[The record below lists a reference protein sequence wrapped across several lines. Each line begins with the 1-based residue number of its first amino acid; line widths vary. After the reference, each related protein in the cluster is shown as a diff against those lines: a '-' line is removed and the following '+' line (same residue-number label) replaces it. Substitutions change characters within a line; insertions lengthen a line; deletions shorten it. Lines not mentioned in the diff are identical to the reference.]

1 MIDLL
6 SSPPSLRHVEGDLV
20 TSIYQDKEIEDTVG
34 LYMNESAILKAPN
47 ASALVRKLQN
57 GKLRVI
63 QGQSAFGLTGRNAE
77 QRIAL
82 EFLLDDSVPIVSLG
96 GLAGTGK
103 SLLALAAGIDAVIEQ
118 GKYKRVAVF
127 RPLHAVGGE
136 DLGFLPGDFDE
147 KMDPWAQAVWD
158 AVEAFC
164 DKNVRDYI
172 AERQALQVM
181 PLTHLRGRT
190 LSDTYIIVD
199 EAQNLSISTLV
210 TALTRVGE
218 NSKIVLTHD
227 VNQRDNAAV
236 GKADGVLAVVERL
249 LGKKL
254 FAHVALNKVERSA
267 VAKLVGELFD
277 DL

>member
-267 VAKLVGELFD
+267 VAKLVSELFQ

>member
-1 MIDLL
+1 MTNLL
-6 SSPPSLRHVEGDLV
+6 SSPPTTHYVESDV
-20 TSIYQDKEIEDTVG
+20 ITSIYADGEIRDMLD
-34 LYMNESAILKAPN
+34 LYPNESAILKSHN
-47 ASALVRKLQN
+47 SSALVRKAVTGNLE
-57 GKLRVI
+57 VI
-63 QGQSAFGLTGRNAE
+63 SGRNAFGLTGRNAE

-82 EFLLDDSVPIVSLG
+82 EFLMDHNVPIVSLG
-96 GLAGTGK
+96 GIAGTGK

-118 GKYKRVAVF
+118 RKYKRVAVF

-136 DLGFLPGDFDE
+136 ELGYLPGDFDE
-147 KMDPWAQAVWD
+147 KMDPWAQATWD
-158 AVEAFC
+158 AIEAFC
-164 DKNVRDYI
+164 DKTVRDYI
-172 AERQALQVM
+172 ADHEALEVL

-190 LSDTYIIVD
+190 LNDTYIIVD

-210 TALTRVGE
+210 TAMTRVGE

-249 LGKKL
+249 LGKDL

-267 VAKLVGELFD
+267 VAKLVGELFQD
-277 DL
+277 I

>member
-267 VAKLVGELFD
+267 VAKLVGELFRD
-277 DL
+277 I